1 MFLRVFLFKMREREK
16 MSVMTSIAEIVKK
29 VMCENV
35 ILFDTMHKYFVSHFI
50 VTHFK
55 TKQTW

>member
-1 MFLRVFLFKMREREK
+1 MREREK
-16 MSVMTSIAEIVKK
+16 MSVMTSIAEMVKK

-50 VTHFK
+50 VTHCSGLN
-55 TKQTW
+55 

>member
-1 MFLRVFLFKMREREK
+1 MREREK

-35 ILFDTMHKYFVSHFI
+35 ILVDTMHEYCVSHFI
-50 VTHFK
+50 VTHCSGLN
-55 TKQTW
+55 